1 MKKIN
6 IQRGEYESFV
16 EKDIDTKII
25 HLPSLTSKFKDL
37 FSDNYDKEEITYE
50 IKIDSRFT
58 FLFKK
63 IYVIRFMIFI
73 SFFFFCFLLIK
84 LKQKE
89 SKIFTN
95 KNFEII
101 QKSKNI
107 NNFEALKTNQLINTK
122 NIKISKYLNID
133 LKLEHSKYIHLEIDN
148 FYYNRWKVPKE
159 ILNKEYFDTLDESNI
174 NINFK
179 IKYKKTKYNFSFELY
194 KESISDEG
202 NIEQNIFYSFTTK
215 ENFLYSNNYIN
226 FESILSSDDIYG
238 FGERIHK
245 FKLDEGIYTIWPTN
259 QQGSYDKGKGGQNLW
274 GHQPIGLHKT
284 RYKDT
289 WLGFVFLNSNAQ
301 DVQIYKNINEEI
313 VLSHKTIGGV
323 LDYYII
329 VDNSPENII
338 KDINFLIG
346 SPTLPP
352 YWALGFHQGEQE
364 YNNINEFKRIYNI
377 YKEKEIPFDAI
388 WMNEK
393 LIKKGKKYFKNFVNY
408 IKDKI
413 KYRDHNNF
421 VTAINFGIPYKN
433 KKYNKYKKL
442 AEEYNLFVKS
452 GFTKKNLISK
462 YETGKALIPDFL
474 DPEINI
480 LWNKILFDIYNK
492 KANYDGIS
500 LENEPS
506 TLRNPGYCQG
516 EKVSK
521 MYSCNMINEFHLPYL
536 PGYNN
541 HINVLSKGGLS
552 LNAYTYNNMIYN
564 NKPLINIYQS
574 KHTYNFLTSLKKRP
588 FIITKA
594 NSFGSGKYSFHSFGD
609 NNSINSNIENT
620 ISSIFTYNIFGMPFT
635 GGDICGNNNNI
646 NSDKCIRWYN
656 IGSFFPFMKSSNN
669 KELYPWSFGTE
680 VENIIKK
687 GIQTRYSLLRYIYSQ
702 LFLVSINEKGSFF
715 KPVMFEFPEDEF
727 SYDNIEGKIMFGEAF
742 LICPFY
748 NKDEEDKEFLFPN
761 ANFNRYPRGENI
773 NNFLTGEDLD
783 IVVNRK
789 KILSGKLDELHIFL
803 RGGFIIPMQDTF
815 EKYVMNTYYLRQEKL
830 NLIINPD
837 NRGCSYGT
845 IFFDNDESDTL
856 QENKFIR
863 VDLEFKDKIL
873 KIVVNSNDVKYIYSD
888 DILNIIEIWRINEI
902 FKEETINKGQINIK
916 IQLKNEYIIT
926 NGFFYKAENK
936 MKIYFVENVSL
947 FEINEINF
955 INHTN

>member
-1 MKKIN
+1 MKKIK

-364 YNNINEFKRIYNI
+364 YNNHHR
-377 YKEKEIPFDAI
+377 
-388 WMNEK
+388 
-393 LIKKGKKYFKNFVNY
+393 L
-408 IKDKI
+408 
-413 KYRDHNNF
+413 
-421 VTAINFGIPYKN
+421 
-433 KKYNKYKKL
+433 
-442 AEEYNLFVKS
+442 S
-452 GFTKKNLISK
+452 
-462 YETGKALIPDFL
+462 
-474 DPEINI
+474 
-480 LWNKILFDIYNK
+480 
-492 KANYDGIS
+492 
-500 LENEPS
+500 
-506 TLRNPGYCQG
+506 
-516 EKVSK
+516 
-521 MYSCNMINEFHLPYL
+521 YSP
-536 PGYNN
+536 
-541 HINVLSKGGLS
+541 K
-552 LNAYTYNNMIYN
+552 
-564 NKPLINIYQS
+564 Q
-574 KHTYNFLTSLKKRP
+574 
-588 FIITKA
+588 
-594 NSFGSGKYSFHSFGD
+594 
-609 NNSINSNIENT
+609 
-620 ISSIFTYNIFGMPFT
+620 
-635 GGDICGNNNNI
+635 
-646 NSDKCIRWYN
+646 
-656 IGSFFPFMKSSNN
+656 
-669 KELYPWSFGTE
+669 LYHYH
-680 VENIIKK
+680 
-687 GIQTRYSLLRYIYSQ
+687 Q
-702 LFLVSINEKGSFF
+702 
-715 KPVMFEFPEDEF
+715 
-727 SYDNIEGKIMFGEAF
+727 
-742 LICPFY
+742 
-748 NKDEEDKEFLFPN
+748 
-761 ANFNRYPRGENI
+761 
-773 NNFLTGEDLD
+773 
-783 IVVNRK
+783 
-789 KILSGKLDELHIFL
+789 
-803 RGGFIIPMQDTF
+803 
-815 EKYVMNTYYLRQEKL
+815 
-830 NLIINPD
+830 
-837 NRGCSYGT
+837 
-845 IFFDNDESDTL
+845 
-856 QENKFIR
+856 
-863 VDLEFKDKIL
+863 
-873 KIVVNSNDVKYIYSD
+873 
-888 DILNIIEIWRINEI
+888 
-902 FKEETINKGQINIK
+902 
-916 IQLKNEYIIT
+916 
-926 NGFFYKAENK
+926 
-936 MKIYFVENVSL
+936 
-947 FEINEINF
+947 
-955 INHTN
+955 